1 MTSSLGKYLHTLI
14 GYDSAPAISQIVLY
28 WSYLTLVVAAYVG
41 IPYVGGA
48 KHRQTHTEAHAAS

>member
-28 WSYLTLVVAAYVG
+28 WSYLSLVVAAYAV
-41 IPYVGGA
+41 IPHIGST
-48 KHRQTHTEAHAAS
+48 KRRQNSARAHAAA